1 MQNTSAVG
9 TSVDSTRWIG
19 ERLDS
24 WKEVASFFRREVRT
38 VQLWEKSEGLPVRRQ
53 HHKKL
58 CTVYAYRRELEAWW
72 VARSNLHI
80 VHPRCAAGTIEDRHT
95 EAVEAPEGG
104 RGRILCGEFET
115 LALATDDETLREKLT
130 HFCKGLRS
138 DLVVELGR
146 FGARLVVPPAR
157 KTGSGSALPD
167 WDMTREPDADF
178 LLSGNMR
185 HYDRRV
191 LVLVQVLRASD
202 RSCVWSERFETGLD
216 NIVTAQVEL
225 ARAICRAFAE
235 RGPQSR
241 EATVRDRVS
250 SYELALRACQL
261 GTYYWQ
267 RRSRSALHKALSYF
281 KDAIELE
288 PRCAEAYAGLAD
300 TYVSLSYNHLMPARQ
315 AADKARES
323 VDAALR
329 LDGRSV
335 TVRNALVNMLMH
347 CSWSLP
353 AAERVCRKVIDG
365 GIHDSRTLQ
374 LYSCLMSLRSRHQD
388 AIRLALESFRL
399 EPHSDLINGQVALAY
414 FYAGDYGNALSF
426 IQQTIRLQPQYPM
439 GYALLGRTEA
449 QLGHWDRA
457 IDAFRRGSETSGL
470 SAFMKAL
477 LAFGYAGSGDRFSAN
492 ALLHELEQDHG
503 DCFPAYDVS
512 AVHAALNQEQ
522 KALQQI
528 HKALG
533 VRDMK
538 MIFVQ
543 HDPRFARL
551 RNSAGFQRIASGVFS
566 DTPQSAVM

>member
-80 VHPRCAAGTIEDRHT
+80 VPPRSAAETGRDRHT
-95 EAVEAPEGG
+95 DAVEG
-104 RGRILCGEFET
+104 REDRRSRILCGEFEM
-115 LALATDDETLREKLT
+115 LAVATDDAALRENLT
-130 HFCKGLRS
+130 HFSAGLRS

-146 FGARLVVPPAR
+146 SGAWLVVPPAR
-157 KTGSGSALPD
+157 RADSGAALPD
-167 WDMTREPDADF
+167 WDTAKKPDADF
-178 LLSGNMR
+178 LLSGNIR
-185 HYDRRV
+185 HHDRRL
-191 LVLVQVLRASD
+191 LVLVQVLRALD
-202 RSCVWSERFETGLD
+202 GSCVWSDRFETSLE
-216 NIVTAQVEL
+216 NMVAAQVEL
-225 ARAICRAFAE
+225 ARAICRAFAD
-235 RGPQSR
+235 RGVQSR
-241 EATVRDRVS
+241 EAPVS

-267 RRSRSALHKALSYF
+267 RRSRSALHKALGYF

-288 PRCAEAYAGLAD
+288 PRCAEAYAGIAD
-300 TYVSLSYNHLMPARQ
+300 TYVSLSYNHLMPARE
-315 AADKARES
+315 AADKAREA

-329 LDGRSV
+329 LDGRST
-335 TVRNALVNMLMH
+335 TVRNALINLVMH
-347 CSWSLP
+347 CNWNLS
-353 AAERVCRKVIDG
+353 AAERVCLKLIDG
-365 GIHDSRTLQ
+365 GTHDGRTLQ

-388 AIRLALESFRL
+388 AIRFALEAFRM

-414 FYAGDYGNALSF
+414 FYASDYGNARSF

-449 QLGHWDRA
+449 QLGRWDCA
-457 IDAFRRGSETSGL
+457 IDSFRRGTETSGV

-477 LAFGYAGSGDRFSAN
+477 LAYGYAGSGDRFSAN
-492 ALLHELEQDHG
+492 TLLHELEQDHG

-512 AVHAALNQEQ
+512 AVHVTLNQEQ

-528 HKALG
+528 HQALG

-538 MIFVQ
+538 MIFLQ

-566 DTPQSAVM
+566 DVPQSVVM